1 MQLITQECH
10 VFLTSNR
17 SSREKKNR
25 QIRDIIMYISIINI
39 RKDNTIFVCLNKFN
53 TQHNDAGRAVHLQ
66 QWNKK

>member
-1 MQLITQECH
+1 MSCISY
-10 VFLTSNR
+10 VKSFISW
-17 SSREKKNR
+17 KNTR
-25 QIRDIIMYISIINI
+25 QIRDVIMYISIINT